1 MRTRITIEQL
11 EQMRTHELA
20 DLLANISMLLKRMPD
35 VVYSQLIP
43 PIPSDEVY
51 MRPEPVQRS
60 LSTSPSPTLTRAE
73 LQSKTLAELKKF
85 ADDLSLSYPKSTK
98 KKDDLIEKILAK
110 SVNGHSEHLAIA
122 EPKDMWSEPSQQSSP
137 AAFTEAEL
145 KEKKKPE
152 LQRIADGLFISYNQK
167 TTVGELIRKI
177 LARPASGHSE
187 QFAILD
193 L

>member
-1 MRTRITIEQL
+1 MRTCITIEQL

-20 DLLANISMLLKRMPD
+20 DLLANISMLLRRVPD

-43 PIPSDEVY
+43 PIPSVEAFI
-51 MRPEPVQRS
+51 PSE
-60 LSTSPSPTLTRAE
+60 LSQQSSSAPMLT
-73 LQSKTLAELKKF
+73 QAELKK
-85 ADDLSLSYPKSTK
+85 K
-98 KKDDLIEKILAK
+98 KKDELKKIADGLFISYPGNIKNDDLVAKILAK
-110 SVNGHSEHLAIA
+110 AANGHSEQLAIA
-122 EPKDMWSEPSQQSSP
+122 ELKDVPSEPSQQSSP
-137 AAFTEAEL
+137 SPTLTQAEL

-177 LARPASGHSE
+177 LARAASGHSE

>member
-20 DLLANISMLLKRMPD
+20 DLLANISMLLRRVPD

-43 PIPSDEVY
+43 PIPSDQVY
-51 MRPEPVQRS
+51 MPHEPVQRS
-60 LSTSPSPTLTRAE
+60 LATSDFTEADLKKKSV
-73 LQSKTLAELKKF
+73 AELKEMAKERF
-85 ADDLSLSYPKSTK
+85 ISHPGNI
-98 KKDDLIEKILAK
+98 KKDDLIAKIHARPA
-110 SVNGHSEHLAIA
+110 NGHSEQFVIA
-122 EPKDMWSEPSQQSSP
+122 ELKDVPSEPSQQSSP

-177 LARPASGHSE
+177 LARAASGHSE

>member
-20 DLLANISMLLKRMPD
+20 DLLANISMLLRRVPD

-43 PIPSDEVY
+43 PIPSDEIY
-51 MRPEPVQRS
+51 MPSEPVQGS
-60 LSTSPSPTLTRAE
+60 LLTPAFTE
-73 LQSKTLAELKKF
+73 TELKKKSVAKLKEIATERF
-85 ADDLSLSYPKSTK
+85 ISYANNI
-98 KKDDLIEKILAK
+98 KKDDLITKILARPT
-110 SVNGHSEHLAIA
+110 NGHSEQFAIA
-122 EPKDMWSEPSQQSSP
+122 ELTDMPSEPSQQSSL

-177 LARPASGHSE
+177 LARAASGHSE
-187 QFAILD
+187 QFAILH